1 VSTKQVP
8 ESMPAGRA
16 LIADGAVEVQVAL
29 LVEDESG
36 PSQAAALAEIAKAAH
51 VRDGLIAPG
60 RRPFRVDV
68 LPARLT
74 FDDAWKLRVP
84 EDRRLVGLVGVGG
97 DELAAVGPDLG
108 NGPPAFVVAGPGRS
122 GKSTVLAVM
131 AESLVRQGA
140 RVVLAA
146 PKPSPLRALTGRR
159 GVLAV
164 VEEATAPLDRWTELL
179 GEVSD
184 APLVVLIDD
193 ADVLRESPAGELF
206 RGIVRGTAGPGRRLV
221 LGGNSESICTGLSG
235 WQVDAKRSRQGLLLS
250 PQQSADGD
258 LIGVRLPRSIVGQPI
273 QPGRALVHLGDGTL
287 LTVAVPTP
295 PSGSGSETGGGA
307 RT

>member
-1 VSTKQVP
+1 
-8 ESMPAGRA
+8 
-16 LIADGAVEVQVAL
+16 
-29 LVEDESG
+29 
-36 PSQAAALAEIAKAAH
+36 
-51 VRDGLIAPG
+51 
-60 RRPFRVDV
+60 
-68 LPARLT
+68 
-74 FDDAWKLRVP
+74 
-84 EDRRLVGLVGVGG
+84 
-97 DELAAVGPDLG
+97 
-108 NGPPAFVVAGPGRS
+108 
-122 GKSTVLAVM
+122 
-131 AESLVRQGA
+131 
-140 RVVLAA
+140 
-146 PKPSPLRALTGRR
+146 
-159 GVLAV
+159 VLAV

-295 PSGSGSETGGGA
+295 PSGFGLETGRGA